1 MRAFGAAPRVAE
13 HFEKLIDANTR
24 PKFCFFVAS
33 RWIGLRLDLLCC
45 LVTLAAAL
53 FRFNTVPLLL
63 CLILFK
69 SVSIA
74 FSRVKAGWTVR
85 QLVLCFH
92 MHYRLRSNSDAA
104 TFLIFSHV
112 I

>member
-1 MRAFGAAPRVAE
+1 VRAFGAAPRVAE